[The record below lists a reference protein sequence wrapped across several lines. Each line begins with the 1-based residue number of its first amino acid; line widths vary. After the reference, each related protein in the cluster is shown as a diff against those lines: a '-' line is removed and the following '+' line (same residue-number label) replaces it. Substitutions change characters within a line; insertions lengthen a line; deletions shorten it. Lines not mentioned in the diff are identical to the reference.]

1 MLTSP
6 GRRLAT
12 LLATSVLAGLSCQAD
27 PPTAV
32 VGVPTPSARTPLP
45 PLYSGAIAIVG
56 VHVVT
61 MESETVLDDQT
72 VIVRDG
78 RIVELGPR
86 ASIAV
91 PAGAEQIDGSGR
103 WLIPGLIDSHVHL
116 RRGDLAAYRQ
126 AGITTV
132 RNMWGHATIQ
142 ALRDE
147 VAAGA
152 ELPTI
157 FSAGP
162 GMDGNP
168 PVWPATVVLTDPV
181 AARAAVRAQ
190 VAEGWDFIKVY
201 NRLSP
206 SVYDAILDEAH
217 TAGIT
222 VIGHVPLSLSIDH
235 ASARGQASIEHLTG
249 IAEAVASGRGP
260 SGWLSYD
267 HNAASNVASMLAT
280 RGVWACPTLVV
291 LRHIAVQSL
300 SATDA
305 DRARDNQGAMVKAL
319 HDAGVPLLAGTDAG
333 IDLVAPG
340 ELAGEIELFVHAGL
354 TPYDALRS
362 ATSEAARFL
371 GVDDELGTIAVGKRA
386 DLVLLG
392 GNPLAD
398 VRALRNPVAV
408 ILRGRRLF

>member
-6 GRRLAT
+6 VRRL
-12 LLATSVLAGLSCQAD
+12 TSLVAASLLAGLSCQAESA
-27 PPTAV
+27 TAL
-32 VGVPTPSARTPLP
+32 VGVPTPGARTPLP
-45 PLYSGAIAIVG
+45 PLFDGALAIVG
-56 VHVVT
+56 VNVVT
-61 MESETVLDDQT
+61 MESATVLDDQT
-72 VIVRDG
+72 VVVRDG
-78 RIVELGPR
+78 RIIALGPR
-86 ASIAV
+86 AGTVV
-91 PAGAEQIDGSGR
+91 PSDAQQVDGTGR

-116 RRGDLAAYRQ
+116 RRGDLAGYRQ

-142 ALRDE
+142 ALREE

-168 PVWPATVVLTDPV
+168 PVWPATVVLTDPT
-181 AARAAVRAQ
+181 AARAAVRQQLAD
-190 VAEGWDFIKVY
+190 GWDFIKVY

-206 SVYDAILDEAH
+206 GVYDAILDEAR
-217 TAGIT
+217 TVGIT
-222 VIGHVPLSLSIDH
+222 VIGHVPLSLSVDH

-267 HNAASNVASMLAT
+267 ANAASSVARTLAA
-280 RGVWACPTLVV
+280 RGVWACPTLIV
-291 LRHIAVQSL
+291 LRQLAVQNL
-300 SATDA
+300 SAADA
-305 DRARDNQGAMVKAL
+305 DRARDHQGAMVKAL

-340 ELAGEIELFVHAGL
+340 ELAGEVELFVQAGL
-354 TPYDALRS
+354 TPFDALRS
-362 ATSEAARFL
+362 ATSDAARFL
-371 GVDDELGTIAVGKRA
+371 GVEDEIGTIAVGKRA

-392 GNPLAD
+392 ANPLAD
-398 VRALRNPVAV
+398 VRALRNPVGV

>member
-1 MLTSP
+1 MLVPP

-12 LLATSVLAGLSCQAD
+12 FITASVLAVLSCQAD
-27 PPTAV
+27 SATAV
-32 VGVPTPSARTPLP
+32 TGVLTPNARTPLP
-45 PLYSGAIAIVG
+45 PLYDGTIAIIG
-56 VHVVT
+56 VDVVT
-61 MESETVLDDQT
+61 MESAAVLDDQT
-72 VIVRDG
+72 VVVRDG
-78 RIVELGPR
+78 RIAELGPR
-86 ASIAV
+86 GAIDV
-91 PAGAEQIDGSGR
+91 PADAERIDGTGR

-132 RNMWGHATIQ
+132 RNMWGHAAIE
-142 ALRDE
+142 ALREE

-168 PVWPATVVLTDPV
+168 PVWPGTIVLTDPT
-181 AARAAVRAQ
+181 AARAAVRQ
-190 VAEGWDFIKVY
+190 QLAEGWDFIKVY

-217 TAGIT
+217 AVRIT

-235 ASARGQASIEHLTG
+235 ASARGQASVEHLTG

-267 HNAASNVASMLAT
+267 PDDATRVARMLAT
-280 RGVWACPTLVV
+280 RGVWVCPTLIV
-291 LRHIAVQSL
+291 LRHLAVQTL
-300 SATDA
+300 SPADA
-305 DRARDNQGAMVKAL
+305 DRTRANQGAMVKAL
-319 HDAGVPLLAGTDAG
+319 RDAGVPLLAGTDAG

-340 ELAGEIELFVHAGL
+340 ALAGELELFVQAGL
-354 TPYDALRS
+354 TPLDALRS
-362 ATSEAARFL
+362 ATADAARFL
-371 GVDDELGTIAVGKRA
+371 GVDGELGTIAIGKRA

-392 GNPLAD
+392 ANPLDD
-398 VRALRNPVAV
+398 VRALRGPVGV